1 MERVACDFCGSTNA
15 EEVTRQTDILHKTT
29 AEVFF
34 VVRCRDCGLQ
44 FVNPRPSR
52 EEIGRY
58 YSDEYSFHA
67 APGRIR
73 RAISSALSWLAN
85 SPLHPLFNIVPGL
98 NRKLSMYVLPRIEDP
113 VRVYSK
119 GGKIL
124 DIGCGSGLSAHFWGE
139 QGALLAYSKIADVYG
154 VEVSGRARDALFA
167 EGIPAY
173 KSLADV
179 PADLRFETIRMNWS
193 LEHVHSPSECFD
205 FITSRLTKG
214 GKAIIAVPNYDGLL
228 YAMARDC
235 VEVPI
240 HLYHFRVQDIVR
252 YAEKF
257 GLAVIEQKTFSYP
270 QMFFFAAG
278 ILPRLS
284 KGFAPAMAISEARL
298 FQKILGRFDE
308 QGMGN
313 DMTVVLEKK

>member
-1 MERVACDFCGSTNA
+1 MEQVACDICGSTDA
-15 EEVTRQTDILHKTT
+15 EEVTSQTDILHKTT
-29 AEVFF
+29 TEVFT
-34 VVRCRDCGLQ
+34 VVRCRGCGLQ
-44 FVNPRPSR
+44 FLNPRPSR
-52 EEIGRY
+52 DEIGRY

-67 APGRIR
+67 APSKLR
-73 RAISSALSWLAN
+73 RAISSALSWIAN
-85 SPLHPLFNIVPGL
+85 SPLHPIFNIVPGL
-98 NRKLSMYVLPRIEDP
+98 NRKLSMYVLPRIADP
-113 VRVYSK
+113 VRAFST

-154 VEVSGRARDALFA
+154 VEVSDRAREALSTA
-167 EGIPAY
+167 GIPAY
-173 KSLADV
+173 KNLAEV

-193 LEHVHSPSECFD
+193 LEHVHSPAEYFD

-228 YAMARDC
+228 YAMAREC

-257 GLAVIEQKTFSYP
+257 GLAVIAQKTFSYP
-270 QMFFFAAG
+270 QMFFFAAS
-278 ILPRLS
+278 ILPALA
-284 KGFAPAMAISEARL
+284 KGFAPAMPISEARL

-313 DMTVVLEKK
+313 DMIVVLEKQ